1 MTESAGGR
9 RERRVNGEPR
19 PCCCCC
25 CCCCINPHSRPS
37 CGLPGEEMSGENDWY
52 PPPPPPPPPLA
63 GERKCNCCTSSSP
76 RGLSSHLPSDD
87 AESDAR
93 GEASGGG
100 WLLLLLMGGGSAFV
114 AWDLTD
120 VSEGPRSMGLEMSG
134 DLVGLGLRFVL
145 EMGMG
150 MGLGFVGL
158 ELRLVFLG
166 EGMEGVVEFV
176 AGERGILIFSG
187 EPGVANE
194 NEFFFCTTFAPPPP
208 PPLPFTSATDANELI
223 DSFLLNT
230 DTLLPVV
237 VDVVVVVAVAV
248 AVAVAGI
255 EDETIPDFF
264 TTPSNLSFKASLLTF
279 ARREGTLPDRII
291 VLVGDESVA
300 LAGDGTEVEDK
311 DGSSWGGTRTE
322 M

>member
-1 MTESAGGR
+1 
-9 RERRVNGEPR
+9 
-19 PCCCCC
+19 
-25 CCCCINPHSRPS
+25 
-37 CGLPGEEMSGENDWY
+37 
-52 PPPPPPPPPLA
+52 
-63 GERKCNCCTSSSP
+63 
-76 RGLSSHLPSDD
+76 
-87 AESDAR
+87 
-93 GEASGGG
+93 
-100 WLLLLLMGGGSAFV
+100 
-114 AWDLTD
+114 
-120 VSEGPRSMGLEMSG
+120 MGLEMSG

-145 EMGMG
+145 EMG
-150 MGLGFVGL
+150 LELSFVGL
-158 ELRLVFLG
+158 GLRLVFLG
-166 EGMEGVVEFV
+166 EGMEGVVV
-176 AGERGILIFSG
+176 AFGVGERGILIFSG

-208 PPLPFTSATDANELI
+208 PPPPTFTSATDANELI

-237 VDVVVVVAVAV
+237 VVVAVAV
-248 AVAVAGI
+248 AVANI

-300 LAGDGTEVEDK
+300 LVGDGTEVEDK
-311 DGSSWGGTRTE
+311 DGRSWGGTRTE

>member
-1 MTESAGGR
+1 M
-9 RERRVNGEPR
+9 ERRVNGEPR
-19 PCCCCC
+19 PCCCCCCC

-37 CGLPGEEMSGENDWY
+37 CGLSGEEMSGENDWY
-52 PPPPPPPPPLA
+52 PPPPLA

-150 MGLGFVGL
+150 LGFVGL
-158 ELRLVFLG
+158 GLRLVFLG

-176 AGERGILIFSG
+176 AGERGILIFNG

-237 VDVVVVVAVAV
+237 VDVVVVVAV

>member
-1 MTESAGGR
+1 
-9 RERRVNGEPR
+9 
-19 PCCCCC
+19 
-25 CCCCINPHSRPS
+25 
-37 CGLPGEEMSGENDWY
+37 
-52 PPPPPPPPPLA
+52 
-63 GERKCNCCTSSSP
+63 
-76 RGLSSHLPSDD
+76 
-87 AESDAR
+87 
-93 GEASGGG
+93 
-100 WLLLLLMGGGSAFV
+100 
-114 AWDLTD
+114 
-120 VSEGPRSMGLEMSG
+120 MGLEMSG

-150 MGLGFVGL
+150 LGFVGL
-158 ELRLVFLG
+158 GLRLVFLG
-166 EGMEGVVEFV
+166 EGMEGVVVAFG
-176 AGERGILIFSG
+176 AGERGILIFNG

-237 VDVVVVVAVAV
+237 VDVVVAVAV

-311 DGSSWGGTRTE
+311 DGRSWGGTRTE

>member
-1 MTESAGGR
+1 
-9 RERRVNGEPR
+9 
-19 PCCCCC
+19 
-25 CCCCINPHSRPS
+25 
-37 CGLPGEEMSGENDWY
+37 
-52 PPPPPPPPPLA
+52 
-63 GERKCNCCTSSSP
+63 
-76 RGLSSHLPSDD
+76 
-87 AESDAR
+87 
-93 GEASGGG
+93 
-100 WLLLLLMGGGSAFV
+100 
-114 AWDLTD
+114 
-120 VSEGPRSMGLEMSG
+120 MGLEMSG

-145 EMGMG
+145 EMGLG
-150 MGLGFVGL
+150 LGLGFVGL
-158 ELRLVFLG
+158 GLRLVFLG
-166 EGMEGVVEFV
+166 EGMEGVVAFG

-208 PPLPFTSATDANELI
+208 LPPPPATFTSATDANELI

-237 VDVVVVVAVAV
+237 VGVDDVVAVAV
-248 AVAVAGI
+248 ADI

-300 LAGDGTEVEDK
+300 LVGDGTEVEDK
-311 DGSSWGGTRTE
+311 DGRSWGGTRTE

>member
-1 MTESAGGR
+1 
-9 RERRVNGEPR
+9 
-19 PCCCCC
+19 
-25 CCCCINPHSRPS
+25 
-37 CGLPGEEMSGENDWY
+37 
-52 PPPPPPPPPLA
+52 
-63 GERKCNCCTSSSP
+63 
-76 RGLSSHLPSDD
+76 
-87 AESDAR
+87 
-93 GEASGGG
+93 
-100 WLLLLLMGGGSAFV
+100 
-114 AWDLTD
+114 
-120 VSEGPRSMGLEMSG
+120 MGLEMSG

-150 MGLGFVGL
+150 LGFVGL
-158 ELRLVFLG
+158 GLRLVFLG
-166 EGMEGVVEFV
+166 EGMEGVVVAFG
-176 AGERGILIFSG
+176 AGERGILIFNG

-311 DGSSWGGTRTE
+311 DGRSWGGTRTE

>member
-25 CCCCINPHSRPS
+25 CCCCCINTHSRPS
-37 CGLPGEEMSGENDWY
+37 CGLPGEEMSGENDGY
-52 PPPPPPPPPLA
+52 PPPPPPPPLA

-150 MGLGFVGL
+150 LGFVGL
-158 ELRLVFLG
+158 GLRLVFLG
-166 EGMEGVVEFV
+166 EGMEGVVAAFG
-176 AGERGILIFSG
+176 AGERGILIFNG

-264 TTPSNLSFKASLLTF
+264 ITPSNLSFKASLLTF